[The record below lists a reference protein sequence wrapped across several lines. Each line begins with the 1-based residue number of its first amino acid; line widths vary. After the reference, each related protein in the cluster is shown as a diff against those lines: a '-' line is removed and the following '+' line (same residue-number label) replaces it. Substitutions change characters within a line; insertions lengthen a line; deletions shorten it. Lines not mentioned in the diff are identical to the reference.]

1 MLDLDKNQLKVFAI
15 MAMIIL
21 ILLAV
26 LIYREFFD
34 RGNAVVLIEESSQM
48 GDMDQ
53 LEVSH
58 TMPAE
63 LQEPSEICVY
73 ITGAVERPGI
83 VTLKEG
89 SRLADA
95 IELVGGA
102 LDDADLSKINLAL
115 KVEDEGMYIIP
126 RIGEAIEEPLVQ
138 ENPSTEKGSKNGKIN
153 INKADSALLETLPG
167 IGPSKAARII
177 EYREANG
184 SFKNIE
190 DIMNVSGIGQK
201 TFENIKDLI
210 CVD

>member
-53 LEVSH
+53 LEESH

-126 RIGEAIEEPLVQ
+126 RIGETIEEPLVQ
-138 ENPSTEKGSKNGKIN
+138 GNPSTEKGSKNGKIN
-153 INKADSALLETLPG
+153 INRADAALLETLPG

-190 DIMNVSGIGQK
+190 DIMNVSGIGPK
-201 TFENIKDLI
+201 TFDSIKDLI